1 MPVETNQNT
10 DDPNNDGSYE
20 TFQIEIGAGDN
31 QITDRDLRR
40 SDPNPNRIRPGGIPF
55 IKDLT
60 FPPAPLNDSFLRG
73 GDGVHQYVRFQAFHR
88 RGNQATI
95 KVDLSKD
102 LTNILSVDGA
112 GSSQQSDA
120 AYSQTQG
127 TGNFQ
132 AIFANDPT
140 RESQVAQQGDR
151 RLGRATID
159 EPSDIV
165 RLYIP
170 NELEFT
176 DNVDYATESTGD
188 VGRLLE
194 AAIGGNAGRRLSELG
209 LGKTLKTLDGLAS
222 TFVDGLDQSIRA
234 RFGFAV
240 NPREEAL
247 FKNSTLKNFNMKFVF
262 APRNINE
269 VDIVYNIIESFRFHM
284 MPELSPSSFV
294 LFAPAEFEIDF
305 LYNAPLFESELPFS
319 DDRNATGYRIN
330 ESLPKLGRC
339 LLKSVSVDYSPN
351 VKSSFFRD
359 GTATEI
365 HLNLSFIQAA
375 HLNRQMIMR
384 GF

>member
-1 MPVETNQNT
+1 M
-10 DDPNNDGSYE
+10 
-20 TFQIEIGAGDN
+20 
-31 QITDRDLRR
+31 
-40 SDPNPNRIRPGGIPF
+40 
-55 IKDLT
+55 KDLT
-60 FPPAPLNDSFLRG
+60 FPPAPPSLPGQDPLQSGGGSLTRG

-88 RGNQATI
+88 RGNQASI
-95 KVDLSKD
+95 KVDLSQD
-102 LTNILSVDGA
+102 LTNILSVDAA

-140 RESQVAQQGDR
+140 AISQVAQQGDR
-151 RLGRATID
+151 RLGRATTD

-247 FKNSTLKNFNMKFVF
+247 LKI
-262 APRNINE
+262 AR
-269 VDIVYNIIESFRFHM
+269 
-284 MPELSPSSFV
+284 
-294 LFAPAEFEIDF
+294 
-305 LYNAPLFESELPFS
+305 
-319 DDRNATGYRIN
+319 
-330 ESLPKLGRC
+330 
-339 LLKSVSVDYSPN
+339 
-351 VKSSFFRD
+351 
-359 GTATEI
+359 
-365 HLNLSFIQAA
+365 
-375 HLNRQMIMR
+375 
-384 GF
+384 